1 MTLMAV
7 EQVSALYSGAYP
19 DGNATYL
26 LGKLSMGALILHV
39 KAYLRKSKAIH
50 AEQER
55 GRAAALSPDSP
66 TKQGRDSVQL
76 CGRAG
81 GAAAASRPS
90 VGPRRC
96 EGGERSQLTMAP
108 VGRPKATWPPDTT
121 VSAMVSAT
129 ESSAFDANF
138 LSVYLATVELGSEIK
153 SGIEPEPEIKSEI
166 KSETKSGIE
175 PEPSSTAA
183 SAVASA
189 HVMSSVRKGRTSRTV
204 SNTATKLWEDD
215 HPDANPRGQAAVNAS
230 LAVNANPR
238 GQAAVNASLA
248 VNSSPRG
255 QAARMAEDVLAAR
268 RQILE
273 SRRAEL
279 EQRIREREAVSRAA
293 GAGAR
298 PKGQGGWK

>member
-1 MTLMAV
+1 MTPMTLMAV

-19 DGNATYL
+19 DGKATYL

-39 KAYLRKSKAIH
+39 KAYLRKSMAIH

-55 GRAAALSPDSP
+55 GRVAALSPDSP

-90 VGPRRC
+90 VGPR
-96 EGGERSQLTMAP
+96 
-108 VGRPKATWPPDTT
+108 PPDPT

-138 LSVYLATVELGSEIK
+138 LSVYLATVELGSEI
-153 SGIEPEPEIKSEI
+153 
-166 KSETKSGIE
+166 KSGIE

-204 SNTATKLWEDD
+204 SNTATKLSEDD
-215 HPDANPRGQAAVNAS
+215 HPDANPRGQAAVNAP

-248 VNSSPRG
+248 VNASPRG

>member
-7 EQVSALYSGAYP
+7 EQVSALYGGAYP

-55 GRAAALSPDSP
+55 GRVAALSPDSP

-90 VGPRRC
+90 VGPR
-96 EGGERSQLTMAP
+96 
-108 VGRPKATWPPDTT
+108 PPDTT

-204 SNTATKLWEDD
+204 SNTATKLSEDD
-215 HPDANPRGQAAVNAS
+215 HPRGQVTVNAS
-230 LAVNANPR
+230 LAVNA
-238 GQAAVNASLA
+238 
-248 VNSSPRG
+248 SPRG

>member
-1 MTLMAV
+1 MTPMTLMAV

-90 VGPRRC
+90 VGPR
-96 EGGERSQLTMAP
+96 
-108 VGRPKATWPPDTT
+108 PPDTT

-129 ESSAFDANF
+129 ELSAFDANF

-189 HVMSSVRKGRTSRTV
+189 HVMSSVRKGRTEGRTSRTV
-204 SNTATKLWEDD
+204 SNTATKLSEDD
-215 HPDANPRGQAAVNAS
+215 HPRGQVTVNAS

-238 GQAAVNASLA
+238 GQAAANTSLA
-248 VNSSPRG
+248 VNASPRG
-255 QAARMAEDVLAAR
+255 QAARTAEDVLAAR

>member
-1 MTLMAV
+1 MTLMTLMAV
-7 EQVSALYSGAYP
+7 EQVSALYGGAYP
-19 DGNATYL
+19 DGKATYL

-55 GRAAALSPDSP
+55 GRVAALSPDSP

-90 VGPRRC
+90 VGPR
-96 EGGERSQLTMAP
+96 
-108 VGRPKATWPPDTT
+108 PPDTT

-153 SGIEPEPEIKSEI
+153 SGIVIVIEPEPEIKSEI

-204 SNTATKLWEDD
+204 SNTATKLSEDD
-215 HPDANPRGQAAVNAS
+215 HPDANPRGQAAVNTS
-230 LAVNANPR
+230 LAVNA
-238 GQAAVNASLA
+238 
-248 VNSSPRG
+248 SPRG

>member
-108 VGRPKATWPPDTT
+108 VGRSKATWPPDTT

-189 HVMSSVRKGRTSRTV
+189 QVMSSVRKGRTSRTV
-204 SNTATKLWEDD
+204 SNTATKLSEDD
-215 HPDANPRGQAAVNAS
+215 HPDANPRGQAAVNTS
-230 LAVNANPR
+230 LAVNAN
-238 GQAAVNASLA
+238 
-248 VNSSPRG
+248 PRG

-279 EQRIREREAVSRAA
+279 EQRFREREAVSRAA

>member
-1 MTLMAV
+1 
-7 EQVSALYSGAYP
+7 
-19 DGNATYL
+19 
-26 LGKLSMGALILHV
+26 
-39 KAYLRKSKAIH
+39 
-50 AEQER
+50 
-55 GRAAALSPDSP
+55 
-66 TKQGRDSVQL
+66 
-76 CGRAG
+76 
-81 GAAAASRPS
+81 
-90 VGPRRC
+90 
-96 EGGERSQLTMAP
+96 
-108 VGRPKATWPPDTT
+108 
-121 VSAMVSAT
+121 MVSAT

-204 SNTATKLWEDD
+204 SNTATKLSEDD
-215 HPDANPRGQAAVNAS
+215 HPRGQAAVNTS
-230 LAVNANPR
+230 LAVNA
-238 GQAAVNASLA
+238 
-248 VNSSPRG
+248 SPRG

>member
-1 MTLMAV
+1 MAV

-19 DGNATYL
+19 DGKATYL

-90 VGPRRC
+90 VGPRPRGRHS
-96 EGGERSQLTMAP
+96 ERHGERPS
-108 VGRPKATWPPDTT
+108 VGPRPPDTT

-204 SNTATKLWEDD
+204 SNTATKLSEDD
-215 HPDANPRGQAAVNAS
+215 HPRGQVTVNTS
-230 LAVNANPR
+230 LAVNA
-238 GQAAVNASLA
+238 
-248 VNSSPRG
+248 SPRG

>member
-1 MTLMAV
+1 MTPMTLMAV

-90 VGPRRC
+90 VGPR
-96 EGGERSQLTMAP
+96 
-108 VGRPKATWPPDTT
+108 PPDTI

-183 SAVASA
+183 SAVAST
-189 HVMSSVRKGRTSRTV
+189 HVMSSVRKGRTSRSV
-204 SNTATKLWEDD
+204 SNTATKLSEDD
-215 HPDANPRGQAAVNAS
+215 HPRGQVTVNAS

-238 GQAAVNASLA
+238 GQAAANTSLA
-248 VNSSPRG
+248 VNASPRG
-255 QAARMAEDVLAAR
+255 QAARTAEDVLAAR

>member
-1 MTLMAV
+1 MTLMTLMAV
-7 EQVSALYSGAYP
+7 EQVSALYGGAYP
-19 DGNATYL
+19 DGKATYL

-55 GRAAALSPDSP
+55 GRVAALSPDSP

-90 VGPRRC
+90 VGPR
-96 EGGERSQLTMAP
+96 
-108 VGRPKATWPPDTT
+108 PPDTT

-153 SGIEPEPEIKSEI
+153 SGIVIVIEPEPEIKSEI

-175 PEPSSTAA
+175 PEPSSTAT

-204 SNTATKLWEDD
+204 SNTATKLSEDD
-215 HPDANPRGQAAVNAS
+215 HPDANPRGQAAVNTS
-230 LAVNANPR
+230 LAVNA
-238 GQAAVNASLA
+238 
-248 VNSSPRG
+248 SPRG

>member
-1 MTLMAV
+1 MTLMTLMAV
-7 EQVSALYSGAYP
+7 EQVSALYGGAYP
-19 DGNATYL
+19 DGKATYL

-55 GRAAALSPDSP
+55 VRVASLSPDSP
-66 TKQGRDSVQL
+66 TKQGRDSIQF

-81 GAAAASRPS
+81 GAATASRPS
-90 VGPRRC
+90 VGPR
-96 EGGERSQLTMAP
+96 
-108 VGRPKATWPPDTT
+108 PPDTI

-138 LSVYLATVELGSEIK
+138 LSVYLATVELESEI
-153 SGIEPEPEIKSEI
+153 
-166 KSETKSGIE
+166 KSGIE

-189 HVMSSVRKGRTSRTV
+189 HVVSSMRKGRTSRTV
-204 SNTATKLWEDD
+204 SNTVTKLWEDE
-215 HPDANPRGQAAVNAS
+215 HPDANPRGQVAVNTS
-230 LAVNANPR
+230 LAVNAN
-238 GQAAVNASLA
+238 
-248 VNSSPRG
+248 PRG

>member
-1 MTLMAV
+1 MTPMTLMAV
-7 EQVSALYSGAYP
+7 EQVSALFSGAYP
-19 DGNATYL
+19 DGKATYL

-90 VGPRRC
+90 VGPR
-96 EGGERSQLTMAP
+96 
-108 VGRPKATWPPDTT
+108 PPDTT

-189 HVMSSVRKGRTSRTV
+189 HVMSSVRKGRTEGRTSRTV
-204 SNTATKLWEDD
+204 SNTATKLSEDD
-215 HPDANPRGQAAVNAS
+215 HPRGQVTVNTS
-230 LAVNANPR
+230 LAVNAN
-238 GQAAVNASLA
+238 
-248 VNSSPRG
+248 PRG

>member
-1 MTLMAV
+1 MAV
-7 EQVSALYSGAYP
+7 EQVSALFSGAYP

-189 HVMSSVRKGRTSRTV
+189 HVMSSVRKGRTEGRTSRTV
-204 SNTATKLWEDD
+204 SNTATKLSEDD
-215 HPDANPRGQAAVNAS
+215 HPRGQVTVNTS
-230 LAVNANPR
+230 LAVNA
-238 GQAAVNASLA
+238 
-248 VNSSPRG
+248 SPRG

-298 PKGQGGWK
+298 PKVQGGWK

>member
-7 EQVSALYSGAYP
+7 EQVSALFSGAYP
-19 DGNATYL
+19 DGKATYL

-204 SNTATKLWEDD
+204 SNTATKLSEDD
-215 HPDANPRGQAAVNAS
+215 HPRGQVTVNTS
-230 LAVNANPR
+230 LAVNAN
-238 GQAAVNASLA
+238 
-248 VNSSPRG
+248 PRG

>member
-90 VGPRRC
+90 VGPRPPVNT
-96 EGGERSQLTMAP
+96 SLAVNQP
-108 VGRPKATWPPDTT
+108 VGPRPPDTT

-298 PKGQGGWK
+298 PKGQGGWN

>member
-1 MTLMAV
+1 MTPMTLMAV
-7 EQVSALYSGAYP
+7 EQVSALFSGAYP
-19 DGNATYL
+19 DGKATYL

-55 GRAAALSPDSP
+55 GRVAALSPDSP

-90 VGPRRC
+90 VGPRPPVNT
-96 EGGERSQLTMAP
+96 SLAVNQP
-108 VGRPKATWPPDTT
+108 VGPRPPDTT

-204 SNTATKLWEDD
+204 SNTATKLSEDD
-215 HPDANPRGQAAVNAS
+215 HPRGQVTVNTSFAVNA
-230 LAVNANPR
+230 
-238 GQAAVNASLA
+238 
-248 VNSSPRG
+248 SPRG

-279 EQRIREREAVSRAA
+279 EHRFREREAVSRAA

>member
-1 MTLMAV
+1 MTTHDHSRPLMTLMTLMAV
-7 EQVSALYSGAYP
+7 EQVSALYGGAYP
-19 DGNATYL
+19 DGKATYL

-55 GRAAALSPDSP
+55 GRVAALSPDSP

-90 VGPRRC
+90 VGPR
-96 EGGERSQLTMAP
+96 
-108 VGRPKATWPPDTT
+108 PPDPT

-138 LSVYLATVELGSEIK
+138 MSVYLATVELGSEIK

-189 HVMSSVRKGRTSRTV
+189 HVMSSMRKGRTSRTV

-215 HPDANPRGQAAVNAS
+215 HPDANPRGQVAVNAS
-230 LAVNANPR
+230 LAVNA
-238 GQAAVNASLA
+238 
-248 VNSSPRG
+248 SPRG

>member
-90 VGPRRC
+90 VGPR
-96 EGGERSQLTMAP
+96 
-108 VGRPKATWPPDTT
+108 PPDTT

-129 ESSAFDANF
+129 ELSAFDANF

-189 HVMSSVRKGRTSRTV
+189 HVMSSVRKGRTEGRTSRT
-204 SNTATKLWEDD
+204 EDD
-215 HPDANPRGQAAVNAS
+215 HPRGQVTVNTS
-230 LAVNANPR
+230 LAVNA
-238 GQAAVNASLA
+238 
-248 VNSSPRG
+248 SPRG

>member
-1 MTLMAV
+1 MAV

-90 VGPRRC
+90 VGPRPRGHHS
-96 EGGERSQLTMAP
+96 ERHGERPS
-108 VGRPKATWPPDTT
+108 VGPRPPDTT

-204 SNTATKLWEDD
+204 SNTATKLSEDD
-215 HPDANPRGQAAVNAS
+215 HPDANPRGQAAVNTS
-230 LAVNANPR
+230 LAVNA
-238 GQAAVNASLA
+238 
-248 VNSSPRG
+248 SSRG

-279 EQRIREREAVSRAA
+279 EQRFREREAVSRAA

>member
-1 MTLMAV
+1 MTTHDHSRPLMTLMTLMAV
-7 EQVSALYSGAYP
+7 EQVSALYGGAYP
-19 DGNATYL
+19 DGKATYL

-90 VGPRRC
+90 VGPR
-96 EGGERSQLTMAP
+96 
-108 VGRPKATWPPDTT
+108 PPDTT

-153 SGIEPEPEIKSEI
+153 SGIVIVIEPEPEIKSEI

-204 SNTATKLWEDD
+204 SNTATKLSEDD
-215 HPDANPRGQAAVNAS
+215 HPRGQVTVNAS
-230 LAVNANPR
+230 LAVNAN
-238 GQAAVNASLA
+238 
-248 VNSSPRG
+248 PRG